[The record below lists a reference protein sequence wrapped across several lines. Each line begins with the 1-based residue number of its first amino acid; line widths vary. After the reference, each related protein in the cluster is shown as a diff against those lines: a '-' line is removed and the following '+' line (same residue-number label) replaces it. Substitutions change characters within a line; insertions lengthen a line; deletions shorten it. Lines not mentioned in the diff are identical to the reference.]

1 MQNFSQIG
9 EVPWPTLTQI
19 LQNMPLNWYQL
30 EVENKM
36 RLTIRR
42 INLSLENESLQTSD
56 RQLNTEE
63 REKSNQGSCYAHC
76 RLVPLF
82 SLTA

>member
-1 MQNFSQIG
+1 MNELKSDSCITCAGCPFH
-9 EVPWPTLTQI
+9 LK
-19 LQNMPLNWYQL
+19 WYQL

-36 RLTIRR
+36 RVTIRR

-63 REKSNQGSCYAHC
+63 RENQTKARVMLIAG
-76 RLVPLF
+76 
-82 SLTA
+82 